1 MPELEK
7 VAAVG
12 GGEEGGR
19 RDPSARG
26 RTVVGS
32 RVRTSRN
39 GGGWLEEEEQCP
51 EKKIRCDRVG

>member
-1 MPELEK
+1 MAAGELAGAGEGGSG
-7 VAAVG
+7 G

-19 RDPSARG
+19 RDPSIRG

-39 GGGWLEEEEQCP
+39 GDGWLEEEEQCL
-51 EKKIRCDRVG
+51 EKN